1 VSVLLSHTPL
11 CSLLC
16 HTHHLRFRFFVDEN
30 INKTGV
36 SLYAIFDGH
45 GGIFAA
51 EYCRSNLIMSL
62 YNKLIETMD
71 VVNGK
76 VPAKSASCT
85 ENNNDRKEDNKEN
98 IEDSQPSLLV
108 QRRKSIKKTLSQEDY
123 DSSTP
128 IDSDLLGH
136 GKLSQQRGPIT
147 KETLLNR
154 SNSNRVK
161 KEKEKPKIL
170 DAQCYVDKG
179 AVNFGK
185 LITDLVLAADYDL
198 VEKAKKESNV
208 AGTTALI
215 AIIYR
220 NQLIVGNVGDSRGVM
235 CDSKNNAI
243 PLSFDHKPQQTREH
257 KRIKENGGFIEFKGV
272 WRVAGI
278 LATSRGLSTLFL
290 LLTILLNLV

>member
-1 VSVLLSHTPL
+1 MS
-11 CSLLC
+11 
-16 HTHHLRFRFFVDEN
+16 HHLGFRFFVDEN
-30 INKTGV
+30 VNQTGV
-36 SLYAIFDGH
+36 SLFAIFDGH
-45 GGIFAA
+45 GGTFAA
-51 EYCRSNLIMSL
+51 EFCRSNLIMSL

-76 VPAKSASCT
+76 GPAKSAACD
-85 ENNNDRKEDNKEN
+85 NNNDKKEDNKEN
-98 IEDSQPSLLV
+98 TDETNKSQPTLV
-108 QRRKSIKKTLSQEDY
+108 QRRKSLKKTLSQEDY

-170 DAQCYVDKG
+170 DAHCYIDKG

-215 AIIYR
+215 AIVYK

-235 CDSKNNAI
+235 CDAKNNAI

-278 LATSRGLSTLFL
+278 LATSRGLCSRSFPRFNLCCRYFQPWA
-290 LLTILLNLV
+290 TIR